1 MASFSSVKV
10 SSPPLSGGNMSS
22 ENPGARMTYGN
33 YLQLDELLSLQSGPE
48 GHKPAP
54 SNHEMHFIVVH
65 QAFEL
70 WFKQINRELEDALN
84 LMNVPE
90 VDEKKIPVIVR
101 HLERCAEIFRLLASQ
116 WKVMET
122 LSPQDFLAFR
132 DRLGTSSG
140 FESWQMRTLEILLG
154 LKAEQRIGGMDPME
168 HNRKL
173 HSEGKLSDSVMEN
186 MTRIDQLPSLNDV
199 LLRWLART
207 PVNGVSGDLEVL
219 RTFVDGH
226 LSAMTEHGES
236 VIAHMV
242 KIGHGTEE
250 IIRPRIESGIQGARD
265 FLLPDGKVVPARA
278 GLLFIESFRE
288 LPLLSWPRRLIDT
301 MVDLEQSMLLFR
313 SHHARMVERMIGR
326 RMGTG
331 GSSGVDYLDMTLKY
345 RVFTDL
351 WAVRTM
357 LVKRDAL
364 EDPLNSEF
372 YGFTAGN

>member
-1 MASFSSVKV
+1 MAVKV
-10 SSPPLSGGNMSS
+10 SSPALSALIMSG
-22 ENPGARMTYGN
+22 ETPGSRMTYGN

-48 GHKPAP
+48 GHEPSP

-70 WFKQINRELEDALN
+70 WFKQINRELEEALN
-84 LMNVPE
+84 LLNVE
-90 VDEKKIPVIVR
+90 QVDEKEIPVIVR
-101 HLERCAEIFRLLASQ
+101 HLERCSEIFRLLASQ

-140 FESWQMRTLEILLG
+140 FESWQMRTLEMLLG
-154 LKAEQRIGGMDPME
+154 LESEQRIGGMDPMV

-186 MTRIDQLPSLNDV
+186 MIRIDNLPSLNDV
-199 LLRWLART
+199 LQNWLART
-207 PVNGVSGDLEVL
+207 PVNGVSGDENVMQD
-219 RTFVDGH
+219 FAEGH
-226 LSAMTEHGES
+226 INSMVEHGES

-250 IIRPRIESGIQGARD
+250 TIRPRIESGISGARD
-265 FLLPDGKVVPARA
+265 FLLPDGKVVLARA
-278 GLLFIESFRE
+278 GLLFIESYRE

-301 MVDLEQSMLLFR
+301 VVDLEQSMLLFR

-345 RVFTDL
+345 RIFTDL

-357 LVKRDAL
+357 LVKRDSL
-364 EDPLNSEF
+364 NDPLNSDF
-372 YGFTAGN
+372 YGYTAEN